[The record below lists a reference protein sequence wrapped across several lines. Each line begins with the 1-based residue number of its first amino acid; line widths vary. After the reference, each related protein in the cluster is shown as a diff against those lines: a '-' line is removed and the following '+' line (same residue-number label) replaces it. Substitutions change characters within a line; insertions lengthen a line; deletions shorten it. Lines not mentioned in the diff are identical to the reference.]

1 MRVPLTAKVCADR
14 DVATRQQGDRNC
26 ARSAKPT
33 GVTMNKFLA
42 ASAIISILAV
52 AGSSASAQMNEEAAR
67 ASLVPF
73 YQALNAANVKDA
85 PELVKQS
92 TTPGW
97 VTCRGNDLCNTRD
110 EVMAAI
116 GQRLRGIP
124 DLKWEIKEVLVSGNH
139 VIVRGEATGTPAGE
153 MMGAPTN
160 GKSFKLMSLDLH
172 TIEGGK
178 IARTYHV
185 EDWQGAF
192 RQVSQK

>member
-1 MRVPLTAKVCADR
+1 
-14 DVATRQQGDRNC
+14 
-26 ARSAKPT
+26 
-33 GVTMNKFLA
+33 MNNFLA
-42 ASAIISILAV
+42 ASVVLTTVALAV
-52 AGSSASAQMNEEAAR
+52 SPASAQMTEESAR

-73 YQALNAANVKDA
+73 YQALNAANAKDA
-85 PELVKQS
+85 PELIRQS

-97 VTCRGNDLCNTRD
+97 LTCRGNDLCNTRE

-116 GQRLRGIP
+116 GQRLRAIP
-124 DLKWEIKEVLVSGNH
+124 DLRWEIKEVLISGNH

-153 MMGAPTN
+153 LMGTPTN
-160 GKSFKLMSLDLH
+160 GRSFKLMSLDVH
-172 TIEGGK
+172 TFDGGK

>member
-1 MRVPLTAKVCADR
+1 
-14 DVATRQQGDRNC
+14 
-26 ARSAKPT
+26 
-33 GVTMNKFLA
+33 MNKFLA
-42 ASAIISILAV
+42 ASAFVSIIAF
-52 AGSSASAQMNEEAAR
+52 AGAPASAQMNEEAIR

-73 YQALNAANVKDA
+73 YQSLNASNAKDA
-85 PELVKQS
+85 PELIKQS
-92 TTPGW
+92 TTPNW

-124 DLKWEIKEVLVSGNH
+124 DLKWEIKEVLISGNH

-153 MMGAPTN
+153 LMGTPTN
-160 GKSFKLMSLDLH
+160 GKPFKLMSLDLH
-172 TIEGGK
+172 TIDGGK

-185 EDWQGAF
+185 EDWQSAF